1 MMTWYLLIPILLPLV
16 GACFV
21 PFMRAA
27 RERAQLLGALF
38 AVELVCTAL
47 AAWKCSGTLVLFTVG
62 GFEFALLA
70 DGMGKFFAVITAA
83 MFAAAGIFGF
93 EYLSGDEHPRRYHI
107 FYLLTLFALEGLA
120 FSANLFTFYLFYEL
134 MTFLSMPLVLHE
146 GTDKARRAA
155 FKYLGYSLLGACL
168 ALFGFVFA
176 DRFCS
181 TLDFVPGGS
190 LNFLALSSHTGLA
203 LAAAFCMLLGFACKA
218 GLLPLHAWLPIAH
231 PEAPAPASAVLSG
244 VITKGGVLGIIRVAY
259 YVFGASFLRGTWV
272 QTTLLVLALCTVFM
286 GSMLAYKE
294 QLLKRRLAY
303 STVSQVSYVLF
314 GLFLFC
320 EAGLTG
326 ALLQVVFHALAK
338 VCLFL
343 CAGALIHYTHRTRVP
358 DFKGIGRQM
367 PWVMWCFA
375 LAGLSLVGIPPL
387 GGFVSKW
394 YLAEG
399 GLTQLGV
406 LGGSLGAGVLLI
418 SALLTAGYL
427 LGIVRD
433 AFFPGAAFQEE
444 ELAAKPG
451 WAMKLP
457 LAVLAAA
464 LVVLGLWPTGL
475 VSLIGGFAAAI
486 L

>member
-1 MMTWYLLIPILLPLV
+1 MTWYLLIPILLPLA

-21 PFMRAA
+21 PFLGEG
-27 RERAQLLGALF
+27 RERRQLLGALF
-38 AVELVCTAL
+38 AVELACAAL

-62 GFEFALLA
+62 GFEVALLA
-70 DGMGKFFAVITAA
+70 DGMGKFFAVLTAA
-83 MFAAAGIFGF
+83 LFCAAGFFGF
-93 EYLSGDEHPRRYHI
+93 EYLSGDEHPRRYHV

-146 GTDKARRAA
+146 GTDRARRAA
-155 FKYLGYSLLGACL
+155 FRYLGYSLLGASL

-176 DRFCS
+176 DRFCT
-181 TLDFVPGGS
+181 TLDFVAGGS
-190 LNFLALSSHTGLA
+190 LNSLAVAGNTQLA
-203 LAAAFCMLLGFACKA
+203 LAAAFCMLLGFGGKA

-259 YVFGASFLRGTWV
+259 YVFGAAFLRGTWV
-272 QTTLLVLALCTVFM
+272 QTVLLALALATVFM

-320 EAGLTG
+320 GAGLSG

-343 CAGALIHYTHRTRVP
+343 CAGALIHYTHHTRVP
-358 DFKGIGRQM
+358 EFKGIGRQM

-399 GLTQLGV
+399 SLDQLG
-406 LGGSLGAGVLLI
+406 LLWGGLGAGVLLI

-427 LGIVRD
+427 LGVVRD
-433 AFFPGAAFQEE
+433 AFFPGEEFEE
-444 ELAAKPG
+444 EALAEKPG
-451 WAMKLP
+451 WLMKLP

-464 LVVLGLWPTGL
+464 LVLLGLWPTGL
-475 VSLIGGFAAAI
+475 LNAIGGIAAGI